1 MKCQTVQFNNKC
13 FKNAIWAKELEERHI
28 YWYVRFYD
36 LTKWEP
42 KVGPSIWP
50 TSGDIFPWVFCIFI
64 NLASETLKLCSYLYF
79 QRCFYWKH
87 RAIENRDGTS
97 LYSKMHA
104 CLQCIIKGS
113 GFLRVSI
120 LYATHCT
127 CMWPR
132 VGLLHSI
139 LWVLGFRKLIHGNG
153 DSVATATVENDK
165 AFASNSG
172 FSCLLSVFMKQANLF
187 ICK

>member
-64 NLASETLKLCSYLYF
+64 NLASETLKLCSIYIF
-79 QRCFYWKH
+79 KDVF
-87 RAIENRDGTS
+87 IENIEPLKTEMVLPS
-97 LYSKMHA
+97 TAK

-127 CMWPR
+127 CMQPQ